1 VISVLQG
8 ERWKRSFTSS
18 PLNNSHWRV
27 KCTVKQ
33 KPALFLS
40 VFQFSVARHVSEP
53 IKIYKMDTDIDK
65 MVHFYECVVN
75 TLHKITTRFNIW
87 KDVDEKLKVGPG
99 Q

>member
-1 VISVLQG
+1 
-8 ERWKRSFTSS
+8 
-18 PLNNSHWRV
+18 
-27 KCTVKQ
+27 
-33 KPALFLS
+33 
-40 VFQFSVARHVSEP
+40 
-53 IKIYKMDTDIDK
+53 MDTDIDK